1 MKNLKVKITDPSAQ
15 DFELENETILD
26 EYLDL
31 PPSHWSIGSGDS
43 ALWKDNSNGLM
54 FFKIDCNSYFTMEIS
69 SYLSPIQ
76 NQDDIKWILHYIGG
90 EPFFFSSRH
99 LCSKETL
106 LEILLEYAESG
117 KVHKDFKWIDPIPN
131 EELYFTLLNKKY

>member
-1 MKNLKVKITDPSAQ
+1 MKNLKAKISDPSAQ
-15 DFELENETILD
+15 DFDLKKEATLD

-31 PPSHWSIGSGDS
+31 PHSHWAIGSGDS

-54 FFKIDCNSYFTMEIS
+54 FFKIDHNSYFVMEIS

-76 NQDDIKWILHYIGG
+76 NQDDIKWISHYIGG

-99 LCSKETL
+99 LCSKKAVMK
-106 LEILLEYAESG
+106 ILLEYAESG
-117 KVHKDFKWIDPIPN
+117 KLDKDFKWTDPIPD
-131 EELYFTLLNKKY
+131 EELYFVLLNDK